1 MSYINRIRKMTK
13 DSFPLRIKAE
23 IDKVK
28 TGIENVAS
36 NGEYEYRRT
45 KSSFTYL
52 NEIMEYFKKEGF
64 QVKIEEIIFE
74 DPYMTLR
81 DDYLTINWKEQN
93 NDGDGK

>member
-1 MSYINRIRKMTK
+1 MSYINKIRKKTK
-13 DSFPLRIKAE
+13 DSFPLKVKAE

-52 NEIMEYFKKEGF
+52 DEIMEYFKKEGF
-64 QVKIEEIIFE
+64 QVKIEEIFFE
-74 DPYMTLR
+74 DPYMILR
-81 DDYLTINWKEQN
+81 DDYLIINWEE
-93 NDGDGK
+93 